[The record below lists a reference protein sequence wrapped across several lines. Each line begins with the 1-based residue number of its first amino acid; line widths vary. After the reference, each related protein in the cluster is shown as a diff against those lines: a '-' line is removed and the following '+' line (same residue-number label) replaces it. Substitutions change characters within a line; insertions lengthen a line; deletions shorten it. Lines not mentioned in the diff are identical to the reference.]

1 MVKTFMFDKM
11 SPYWSHDHE
20 INKMFIEMNTRWLY
34 DFFKLDGYVYLNK
47 IYNIFGAYWNP
58 DEPNDC
64 IRYGV
69 NDFVMSWTDLGD
81 NRFEINI
88 YY

>member
-1 MVKTFMFDKM
+1 MVKTFIFDAM
-11 SPYWSHDHE
+11 SPYWSYNHE
-20 INKMFIEMNTRWLY
+20 VNKMFIETQMRWIY
-34 DFFKLDGYVYLNK
+34 DFFKLRGYIYLDR
-47 IYNIFGAYWNP
+47 IYDNFTTIWNP

-69 NDFVMSWTDLGD
+69 NDFVMLWTDLGD
-81 NRFEINI
+81 NRFEIKI

>member
-1 MVKTFMFDKM
+1 MVKTIIFDEK
-11 SPYWSHDHE
+11 SPYWSHDRKTN
-20 INKMFIEMNTRWLY
+20 IAFIEMQMRWIY
-34 DFFKLDGYVYLNK
+34 DFIKLSGYVYLDR
-47 IYNIFGAYWNP
+47 IYNTFTAYWDP

-69 NDFVMSWTDLGD
+69 NDFVLSWTDLGD
-81 NRFEINI
+81 NRFEIKI